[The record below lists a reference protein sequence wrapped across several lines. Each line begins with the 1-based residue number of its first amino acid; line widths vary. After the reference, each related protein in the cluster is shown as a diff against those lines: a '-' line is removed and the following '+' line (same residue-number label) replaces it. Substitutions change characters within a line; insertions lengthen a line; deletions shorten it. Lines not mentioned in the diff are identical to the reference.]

1 MSARAAGIGLAR
13 IGGGGSAAGAALRPT
28 LLLTLLLALW
38 LGGAAAQD
46 YYPSQAGASW
56 TYSSGETQTLSGPRD
71 VNGRQ
76 VMVLTHFLGG
86 VPVSEDY
93 LDFASGVGV
102 QSVGTAS
109 GGQVLRY
116 SPPLQV
122 YAPEPLAVGQQW
134 QSTTEVEGLSITLTA
149 EVLGMRGVR
158 TSAGRFNALQI
169 RQQTL
174 TSSGARTVLDLF
186 FVPTVGVVR
195 FVTQDGT
202 VVDLIEKNF

>member
-1 MSARAAGIGLAR
+1 MSARAHR
-13 IGGGGSAAGAALRPT
+13 RALRA
-28 LLLTLLLALW
+28 LLAWACLA
-38 LGGAAAQD
+38 LGAGAAAQA
-46 YYPSQAGASW
+46 YYPAHDGASW
-56 TYSSGETQTLSGPRD
+56 TYSSGETQTLSGPRE

-93 LDFASGVGV
+93 LAFEAGAGVR
-102 QSVGTAS
+102 SVGTAS
-109 GGQVLRY
+109 GGRVLAY
-116 SPPLQV
+116 APPLLV

-158 TSAGRFNALQI
+158 TAAGRFNALQI

-174 TSSGARTVLDLF
+174 TSSGARTTLDLF

-202 VVDLIEKNF
+202 VVDLIERNF